1 MKNVICG
8 FFFRSQASSHRPTAA
23 GIGKDCGGAR
33 GRRGGSSLSVV
44 SDCNP
49 LDLFV
54 SSVHISFGGIG
65 GVRRSVCCIF
75 AAPNLECVHHGFV
88 AGDAAVVVVVACIEN
103 D

>member
-1 MKNVICG
+1 M
-8 FFFRSQASSHRPTAA
+8 
-23 GIGKDCGGAR
+23 
-33 GRRGGSSLSVV
+33 SVV
-44 SDCNP
+44 SNCNP

-65 GVRRSVCCIF
+65 GERRSVCCIF